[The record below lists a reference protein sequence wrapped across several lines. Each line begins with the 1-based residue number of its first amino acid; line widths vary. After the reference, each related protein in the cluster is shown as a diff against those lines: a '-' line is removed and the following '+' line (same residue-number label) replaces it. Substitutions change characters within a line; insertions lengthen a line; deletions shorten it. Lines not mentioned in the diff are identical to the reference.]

1 MESNIMKN
9 LMRNYFKYIGIS
21 NVIFYL
27 LYFFYSSELNL
38 SIRSIIFITISSIA
52 MVIIPVLYLVIMTKK
67 DKFKNIHM
75 YLNILIVTICFDIL
89 LLSIDSRFGVLYLI
103 KSIVLSIGVFTP
115 IRLFI
120 SIVIAFTMNIIPQFK
135 FKGVSN

>member
-89 LLSIDSRFGVLYLI
+89 LLSIGSSFTFLYLI
-103 KSIVLSIGVFTP
+103 KSILVSICIFTP
-115 IRLFI
+115 IRLCI
-120 SIVIAFTMNIIPQFK
+120 SIVIDFIIHTINYFILK
-135 FKGVSN
+135 DISN

>member
-9 LMRNYFKYIGIS
+9 LIRNYFKHIVIS

-27 LYFFYSSELNL
+27 LYFLYSSELNL
-38 SIRSIIFITISSIA
+38 SIRSIIFITIASIA
-52 MVIIPVLYLVIMTKK
+52 MVIIPVLYLVIMSKK

-89 LLSIDSRFGVLYLI
+89 LLSIGSSFTFLYLT
-103 KSIVLSIGVFTP
+103 KSILVSICICTPTRLCISIG
-115 IRLFI
+115 IDFI
-120 SIVIAFTMNIIPQFK
+120 INTINYFILKDI
-135 FKGVSN
+135 SN

>member
-1 MESNIMKN
+1 MERNIMKN

-67 DKFKNIHM
+67 DKFKNVHM

-89 LLSIDSRFGVLYLI
+89 LLSIGSSFTFLYLI
-103 KSIVLSIGVFTP
+103 KSILVSICIFTP
-115 IRLFI
+115 IRLCI
-120 SIVIAFTMNIIPQFK
+120 SIVIDFIINTINYFILK
-135 FKGVSN
+135 DISN

>member
-89 LLSIDSRFGVLYLI
+89 LLSIGSFFSFLYLI
-103 KSIVLSIGVFTP
+103 KSILVSICIFTP
-115 IRLFI
+115 IRLCI
-120 SIVIAFTMNIIPQFK
+120 SIVIDFISNIINYFILK
-135 FKGVSN
+135 DISN

>member
-1 MESNIMKN
+1 MGSNIMKN

-89 LLSIDSRFGVLYLI
+89 LLSIGSTFTFLYLI
-103 KSIVLSIGVFTP
+103 KSILVSICIFTP
-115 IRLFI
+115 IRLCI
-120 SIVIAFTMNIIPQFK
+120 SIVIDFIINTINYFILK
-135 FKGVSN
+135 DISN

>member
-89 LLSIDSRFGVLYLI
+89 LLSIGSFFSFLYLI
-103 KSIVLSIGVFTP
+103 KSILVSICIFTP
-115 IRLFI
+115 IRLCI
-120 SIVIAFTMNIIPQFK
+120 SIVIDFIINTINYFILK
-135 FKGVSN
+135 DTSN

>member
-120 SIVIAFTMNIIPQFK
+120 SIVIAFTMNIIHQFK